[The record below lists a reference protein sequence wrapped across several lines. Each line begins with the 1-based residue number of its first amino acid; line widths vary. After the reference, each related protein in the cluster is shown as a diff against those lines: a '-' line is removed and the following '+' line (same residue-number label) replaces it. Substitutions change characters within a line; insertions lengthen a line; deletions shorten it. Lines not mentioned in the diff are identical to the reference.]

1 MICTTEGVSGNFVA
15 ADFRKMRTDRFCL
28 GGGPVGGAI
37 PMIRKHIL
45 LGGDMD
51 RFLVDCQPAQDR
63 GFAAQEAYANVAS
76 QFGTRKLIYE
86 IIRCDIAI

>member
-1 MICTTEGVSGNFVA
+1 MICTKEGVSGNFVA

-63 GFAAQEAYANVAS
+63 SLALRIAAGSLNKERGVKCSSHDGSY
-76 QFGTRKLIYE
+76 
-86 IIRCDIAI
+86 

>member
-1 MICTTEGVSGNFVA
+1 MWIKRQRDGYFRTQILCSVA
-15 ADFRKMRTDRFCL
+15 LQVQGR
-28 GGGPVGGAI
+28 
-37 PMIRKHIL
+37 L
-45 LGGDMD
+45 LARGDMD

-86 IIRCDIAI
+86 IIRCGIAI